1 MDVLNVHTAFVSCPG
16 MDKGLADG
24 LVGILQVIFSDE
36 GNVDRVLRIV
46 KFMKEIVPF
55 FEVRLRYVGQREMIE
70 NELVKPLFLH
80 LERYLIYRVSVNR
93 LDDMTRLHVAKQGNL
108 LAEFRREVVLG
119 AAHDDVRLHATL
131 LKHLHRVLG
140 RLGLKFLGSL
150 EIRYKGK
157 VYRHA
162 VLLGKLPLELTHG
175 LDERMGLHIAHCSTD
190 FGDDDV
196 VVAGL

>member
-1 MDVLNVHTAFVSCPG
+1 MDVLNVHTAFVSRPC
-16 MDKGLADG
+16 MNEGLTDG

-46 KFMKEIVPF
+46 KFMKEIIPF

-70 NELVKPLFLH
+70 NELVKSLFLH

-93 LDDMTRLHVAKQGNL
+93 LDDMTWLHVAKQGNL

-131 LKHLHRVLG
+131 LKHLDAMLCG
-140 RLGLKFLGSL
+140 LGLELLRRL
-150 EIRYKGK
+150 EIGHEGK

-162 VLLGKLPLELTHG
+162 VFLGKFPLELTHG
-175 LDERMGLHIAHCSTD
+175 LNERM
-190 FGDDDV
+190 
-196 VVAGL
+196 

>member
-1 MDVLNVHTAFVSCPG
+1 MDVLNVHAALVSRPG

-36 GNVDRVLRIV
+36 GNVDRVLRII

-70 NELVKPLFLH
+70 NKFVKPLFFH

-93 LDDMTRLHVAKQGNL
+93 LNDMARLHVAKQGNL

-131 LKHLHRVLG
+131 LKHLYAMLCG
-140 RLGLKFLGSL
+140 LGLELLRRLEIGHEGEVDGDAVFLG
-150 EIRYKGK
+150 KF
-157 VYRHA
+157 
-162 VLLGKLPLELTHG
+162 PLELTHC
-175 LDERMGLHIAHCSTD
+175 LNERM
-190 FGDDDV
+190 
-196 VVAGL
+196 